1 MSVDVNHYYMLV
13 V

>member
-1 MSVDVNHYYMLV
+1 MSVDVNHYYILV